1 MMFDSIFMTSLSS
14 PSLNISLDM
23 WTLLITGRRKMAR
36 YWIRS
41 VLWVKHFYKSNFRLW
56 KPNSFLP
63 SRAVCIWQQM
73 SIYISYY
80 DVAKSKRQHTSS
92 GRKHRYPEAW
102 YAISSPFYT
111 RLVGKLNKLGRLAT
125 INDTSAIL
133 KFSLETSARWLSFL
147 RNA

>member
-14 PSLNISLDM
+14 PSLNTSLDM

-63 SRAVCIWQQM
+63 SRAVCMWQQI
-73 SIYISYY
+73 SI
-80 DVAKSKRQHTSS
+80 
-92 GRKHRYPEAW
+92 
-102 YAISSPFYT
+102 
-111 RLVGKLNKLGRLAT
+111 
-125 INDTSAIL
+125 
-133 KFSLETSARWLSFL
+133 
-147 RNA
+147 